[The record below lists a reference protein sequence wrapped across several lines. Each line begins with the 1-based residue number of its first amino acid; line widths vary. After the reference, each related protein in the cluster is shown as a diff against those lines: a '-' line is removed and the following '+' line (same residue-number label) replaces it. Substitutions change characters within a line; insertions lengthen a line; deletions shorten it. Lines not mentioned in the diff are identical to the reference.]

1 MMPIFKIKNK
11 YYTRIRWVTDYND
24 MSEVKF
30 PLGTDDKLVAEHRRD
45 TIQFTSLDLLPIKY
59 RTVIVLRDVQELSY
73 EQISHI
79 LDCPTGTVKSRVNRA
94 RLRLQALLRQWH
106 IEV

>member
-24 MSEVKF
+24 RSEVKF

-45 TIQFTSLDLLPIKY
+45 TIQFTSLRGKI
-59 RTVIVLRDVQELSY
+59 ISAY
-73 EQISHI
+73 EKNS
-79 LDCPTGTVKSRVNRA
+79 TEGVK
-94 RLRLQALLRQWH
+94 QK
-106 IEV
+106 E